1 MNEII
6 FKTPTNQKEFK
17 EYDLFRWKILRKPI
31 GKNISSLK
39 DKFEKSAFHLIGIKE
54 EEIVACGRLHF
65 NNKDE
70 AQVRYMAVA
79 QNLQGIGIGKEVLR
93 LLEKNAKKNNAKKI
107 ILNARDHAIDFYK
120 VSGYTIVKKY
130 YGSDTGIPHT
140 TMEKNISTFSC

>member
-107 ILNARDHAIDFYK
+107 VLNARDHAIDFYK

-130 YGSDTGIPHT
+130 YGSDTDIPHT
-140 TMEKNISTFSC
+140 TMEKNISTFSS